1 MSAPLTRLISSEP
14 PYRPP
19 RCEPDMY
26 SPFSPSCLWRV
37 SVSVSPAQML
47 MPPQSSQ
54 IAPSS
59 MLTPSVVPLLK
70 RKPVLPLRE

>member
-1 MSAPLTRLISSEP
+1 MSAPPFRLISSEP

-19 RCEPDMY
+19 FCEPEMY
-26 SPFSPSCLWRV
+26 SPFSPSFLWRV
-37 SVSVSPAQML
+37 RVSVSPAQML

-54 IAPSS
+54 SAPSS

-70 RKPVLPLRE
+70 RRPVLPLRE